1 MSDNIDRKLWKVAEA
16 GDEDLVSHFMDQA
29 TVDWRGD
36 GDFTALHNAAYKG
49 RTPVVTRLLDAG
61 WSLEARSV
69 SVPGCRGWSPGDSQ
83 VSAAPGGQHGRS
95 G

>member
-36 GDFTALHNAAYKG
+36 GDFTALHNAAY
-49 RTPVVTRLLDAG
+49 
-61 WSLEARSV
+61 
-69 SVPGCRGWSPGDSQ
+69 
-83 VSAAPGGQHGRS
+83 
-95 G
+95 